1 MAINEVKQ
9 EQSEMIK
16 KIIELRYLKNFTPSE
31 IITLSKLKKQ
41 KYFKTLTKTQQNVLI
56 NAKKYIYKNSKSLL
70 MHLLMKILCL
80 GI

>member
-16 KIIELRYLKNFTPSE
+16 NIIELRYLKKFTPSE

-56 NAKKYIYKNSKSLL
+56 TRKKYI
-70 MHLLMKILCL
+70 
-80 GI
+80 